1 MYKIKREEFTELVYQ
16 QIKNLILK
24 NELKTGEKLNQ
35 QKLAE
40 RLGVSRTPIQAAF
53 SKLEK
58 EWLIELVPRRGA
70 FIKKLTKDEFLNI
83 YDIRL
88 RLEPLGA
95 HQAALYANKNE
106 IQKLANIITQLDTLR
121 KNGNKSEYKETDY
134 YFHMQIMEMSKNKM
148 LYQIISSSN
157 LLLISNLEGILLDF
171 DQSLNDHINILN
183 SIKNK
188 ENKLAENLMIDHIQN
203 AKENIMKKIG

>member
-16 QIKNLILK
+16 QIKKLILK

-58 EWLIELVPRRGA
+58 EWLIKLVPRRGA
-70 FIKKLTKDEFLNI
+70 YVKKLSKEEFFNI

-95 HQAALYANKNE
+95 HQAAVFAGKKE
-106 IQKLANIITQLDTLR
+106 IQILSNIITQLEKYR
-121 KNGNKSEYKETDY
+121 KDNNGSEYKETDY
-134 YFHMQIMEMSKNKM
+134 YFHMQIMKMSQNNM
-148 LYQIISSSN
+148 LHQIVASSN
-157 LLLISNLEGILLDF
+157 LLLISNLEGIFLDF
-171 DQSLNDHINILN
+171 EQSLNDHINILD
-183 SIKNK
+183 SIKNR
-188 ENKLAENLMIDHIQN
+188 NSKLAEKLMFEHIHK